1 MAGSRSV
8 LVICMRRIGDVLL
21 ATPVAA
27 SIKSA
32 WPGARID
39 MLVFS
44 GTDGVLRGN
53 PDLDQVIA
61 VPEGLGAWAT
71 LRLAARLWRRY
82 DVAICVQAGDRPTFM
97 AWAAARRSIGFVEA
111 GAQSWWKRRALDH
124 AVPIGAPGEH
134 TVAGNLR
141 LLAPLGVAP
150 LATVRASWDD
160 DAPAR
165 ARAAFP
171 SVDAT
176 RALALMHVS
185 PKFAYKA
192 WTAQGW
198 IEVANALAQRG
209 MTVAIAGGGSPEE
222 REMIASLVPR
232 MPPGTVDLAGKVDL
246 AALAWILSRAKIYIG
261 TDTAVTHMAA
271 ALGVPT
277 VALFGP
283 SSPSKWGPWPATL
296 KAGATSPWLMRGTQ
310 QRGNVFLLQG
320 EDPDDCVPC
329 LEEGCD
335 KHVGSLSDCLQN
347 LPSTRVVETA
357 QRMLAGQGG
366 AHITV
371 AS

>member
-1 MAGSRSV
+1 MAAARSI
-8 LVICMRRIGDVLL
+8 LVVCMRRIGDVLL

-27 SIKSA
+27 SIKAA
-32 WPGARID
+32 WPDARID

-53 PDLDQVIA
+53 PDLNAVIA

-82 DVAICVQAGDRPTFM
+82 DIAICVQTGDRPTFT
-97 AWAAARRSIGFVEA
+97 AWAAARRSIGFFEA
-111 GAQSWWKRRALDH
+111 GAQSAWKRRLLDDP
-124 AVPIGAPGEH
+124 VPFGAPGEH
-134 TVAGNLR
+134 TLAGNLR

-150 LATVRASWDD
+150 LVTVRASWDE

-171 SVDAT
+171 AVDST
-176 RALALMHVS
+176 RALALLHVS
-185 PKFAYKA
+185 PKFPYKA
-192 WTAQGW
+192 WTVQGW
-198 IEVANALAQRG
+198 IDLAKDLAQRG
-209 MTVAIAGGGSPEE
+209 MTVAIAGGGSAEE
-222 REMIASLVPR
+222 REFIAGLMPR
-232 MPPGTVDLAGKVDL
+232 MPPGTVDLSGKVDL
-246 AALAWILSRAKIYIG
+246 AALAWLLSRSKIYIG

-296 KAGATSPWLMRGTQ
+296 KAGAASPWLMRGTQ

-320 EDPDDCVPC
+320 EDEDDCVPC
-329 LEEGCD
+329 LGEGCD

-347 LPSTRVVETA
+347 LPSRLVIEA
-357 QRMLAGQGG
+357 AHRMLSGQGG